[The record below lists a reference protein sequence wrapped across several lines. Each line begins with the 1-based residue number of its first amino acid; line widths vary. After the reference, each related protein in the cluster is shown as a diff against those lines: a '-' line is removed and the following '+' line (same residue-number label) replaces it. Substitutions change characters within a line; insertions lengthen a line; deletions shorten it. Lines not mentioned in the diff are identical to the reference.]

1 MRRTGVAAPLRI
13 KDELPDTEHITRLLA
28 ADLTALRILLDE
40 LSEHVLLLRPDYRW
54 TDTES

>member
-1 MRRTGVAAPLRI
+1 MT
-13 KDELPDTEHITRLLA
+13 DEVPDTATITRLLA
-28 ADLTALRILLDE
+28 ANLTALRVLLDQ